1 MICRTWRGWTTLDN
15 ADKYEEL
22 LRTTIFPGILMRSIP
37 DFDAIELGRRAL
49 GEQVEFLTIM
59 WFRSWEAVKDFAGPE
74 WEISVVPLA
83 ARTLL
88 TRFDEKAQH
97 YQVQERRSAARPP
110 TAAPFSAGARD

>member
-1 MICRTWRGWTTLDN
+1 MICRTWRGWTTFDN

-97 YQVQERRSAARPP
+97 YQVQERRSAAPP
-110 TAAPFSAGARD
+110 PNAAPFSAGARD